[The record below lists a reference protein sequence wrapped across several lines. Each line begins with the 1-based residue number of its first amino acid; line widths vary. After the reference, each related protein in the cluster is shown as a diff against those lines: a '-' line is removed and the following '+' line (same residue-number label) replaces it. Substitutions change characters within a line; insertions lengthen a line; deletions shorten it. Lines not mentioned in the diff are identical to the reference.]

1 MEITTINSQP
11 PTERANE
18 TESGSQERFEYLL
31 EEIDFLFH
39 EIRTPLTVVINYA
52 ELLRDQTVPAV
63 DQQPILDLIRKEAL
77 RIDNLINDFSQT
89 YHHETGTWLAEAAF
103 STINIDD
110 LLREAIVRFRNASPK
125 HTIRVEVPP
134 ALPPV
139 QGDWEKLYLVL
150 RNLLA
155 NAIKYS
161 PDGGEVFVSAT
172 ERGKRVIIS
181 VRDHGVGIPEECLQS
196 IFDRGFRVNL
206 SKCKKT
212 RGSGL
217 GLAMTKRIVEGHNG
231 QIYVESLQGKGSTFH
246 ISLPKLG

>member
-1 MEITTINSQP
+1 MESTANSKP
-11 PTERANE
+11 PSGRAKE
-18 TESGSQERFEYLL
+18 TEFGSQQRFEHLL

-52 ELLRDQTVPAV
+52 ELLRNQTISVA
-63 DQQPILDLIRKEAL
+63 DQQPILDLIQKEAL
-77 RIDNLINDFSQT
+77 RINDLINDFSQT
-89 YHHETGTWLAEAAF
+89 YHHETGTWLAEASF
-103 STINIDD
+103 STINVSD
-110 LLREAIVRFRNASPK
+110 LLREAIARFQNASPK

-139 QGDWEKLYLVL
+139 QGDWGKLYLVL

-161 PDGGEVFVSAT
+161 PDGGEVLVSAT
-172 ERGKRVIIS
+172 ESSKMVIIS

-206 SKCKKT
+206 SRCNKT

-217 GLAMTKRIVEGHNG
+217 GLAMAKCIVEGHNG
-231 QIYVESLQGKGSTFH
+231 KIYVESLQGKGSTFH
-246 ISLPKLG
+246 ISLPILG